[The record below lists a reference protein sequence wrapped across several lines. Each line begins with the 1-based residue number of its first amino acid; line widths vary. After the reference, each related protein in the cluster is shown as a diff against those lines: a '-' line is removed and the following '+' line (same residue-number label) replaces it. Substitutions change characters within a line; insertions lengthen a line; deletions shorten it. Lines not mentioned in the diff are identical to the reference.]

1 LIISFVKDVD
11 LGAGNNTANRIDW
24 ADWEKEP
31 PPYSKT
37 NKPGNWDQVRPGDSC
52 PLSTSNHPSDP
63 AVKPR
68 CSRAFA
74 GPENIF
80 VLTETLSS
88 RSFDRLELLVTAAG
102 YLIGFVF
109 DLVPGTG

>member
-37 NKPGNWDQVRPGDSC
+37 NKPGNWDQVRQATPA
-52 PLSTSNHPSDP
+52 PLAFQATHPI
-63 AVKPR
+63 R
-68 CSRAFA
+68 R
-74 GPENIF
+74 
-80 VLTETLSS
+80 SS
-88 RSFDRLELLVTAAG
+88 QGAAEPLLARKT
-102 YLIGFVF
+102 Y
-109 DLVPGTG
+109 PY